1 MVAFSRGVTAAEV
14 KLHNFSTSLCKTE
27 DSYTLEV
34 PFQMKMPLIVAILLI
49 AAFFAAPQGSLA
61 QRGEQGIAWIPT
73 WKQALA
79 EARQTGK
86 PILLMAGAPSCGGV
100 PGVW

>member
-1 MVAFSRGVTAAEV
+1 MVPAPASSILIHIFSIR
-14 KLHNFSTSLCKTE
+14 LWKTE
-27 DSYTLEV
+27 DSYPSEV
-34 PFQMKMPLIVAILLI
+34 HFEMKKPWVIAILLV
-49 AAFFAAPQGSLA
+49 AAFFAAPQVSLA
-61 QRGEQGIAWIPT
+61 QLGEQGIAWIPT